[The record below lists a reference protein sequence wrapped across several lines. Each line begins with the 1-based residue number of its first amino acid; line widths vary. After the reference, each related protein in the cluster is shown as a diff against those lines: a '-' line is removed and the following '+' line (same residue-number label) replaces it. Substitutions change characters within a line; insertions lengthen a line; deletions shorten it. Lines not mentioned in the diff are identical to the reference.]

1 MWLESSGPQD
11 GGHQRAT
18 KRAEYNPT
26 MTKNFRPAPGF
37 SGPQRGIV
45 IDAKD
50 GEEYAK
56 QAKERYRM
64 AMEDMIFAVIAHSRN
79 SHAVPAS

>member
-1 MWLESSGPQD
+1 
-11 GGHQRAT
+11 
-18 KRAEYNPT
+18 